1 VDIGNEALNNPLTR
15 KEHVLIMSKPYQK
28 TFFFKQTLP
37 INNVVPNNNA
47 RRHRYVFYSARK
59 LKYNGHYMNIDLRC
73 IANLEFLRPWETLVF
88 KSNSIKRLAT
98 WVLVASVAAV
108 LSACATPPELS
119 GAAPEKLT
127 TAPDYVIGARDELNI
142 FVWQNPDLSV
152 TVPVRPDGKISTP
165 LIGDVQ
171 ASEKTPS
178 VLAADIATKLE
189 KFIVDPVV
197 TVSVTRFSGPY
208 NQQVRIVGQ
217 AVQPMAISFNDR
229 MTLLDA
235 MIAVGGMTEFAAG
248 NRSVIVRVE
257 NGAEKSY
264 TVRLDDLL
272 LDGDVSAN
280 VPLLPGDIIIIP
292 ESWF

>member
-1 VDIGNEALNNPLTR
+1 
-15 KEHVLIMSKPYQK
+15 
-28 TFFFKQTLP
+28 
-37 INNVVPNNNA
+37 
-47 RRHRYVFYSARK
+47 
-59 LKYNGHYMNIDLRC
+59 MNFDLRC
-73 IANLEFLRPWETLVF
+73 AEILEFLWPWEKHVT
-88 KSNSIKRLAT
+88 KNNPIKRLAG
-98 WVLVASVAAV
+98 WLVVSAGLMV
-108 LSACATPPELS
+108 SACATPPELS
-119 GAAPEKLT
+119 GEAPTQLSE
-127 TAPDYVIGARDELNI
+127 APNYIIGARDELNI

-152 TVPVRPDGKISTP
+152 TIPVRPDGRVSTP
-165 LIGDVQ
+165 LIGDMQ
-171 ASEKTPS
+171 AAEKTPED
-178 VLAADIATKLE
+178 LAKDISKELE

-197 TVSVTRFSGPY
+197 TVSVTKFAGPY
-208 NQQVRIVGQ
+208 SRQVRIVGQ
-217 AVQPMAISFNDR
+217 AAQPMAIAFNDR

-257 NGAEKSY
+257 NGQEKSY

>member
-1 VDIGNEALNNPLTR
+1 
-15 KEHVLIMSKPYQK
+15 
-28 TFFFKQTLP
+28 
-37 INNVVPNNNA
+37 
-47 RRHRYVFYSARK
+47 
-59 LKYNGHYMNIDLRC
+59 
-73 IANLEFLRPWETLVF
+73 
-88 KSNSIKRLAT
+88 
-98 WVLVASVAAV
+98 
-108 LSACATPPELS
+108 
-119 GAAPEKLT
+119 
-127 TAPDYVIGARDELNI
+127 
-142 FVWQNPDLSV
+142 V

>member
-1 VDIGNEALNNPLTR
+1 MTKCSSLLRLLAQAL
-15 KEHVLIMSKPYQK
+15 
-28 TFFFKQTLP
+28 
-37 INNVVPNNNA
+37 VV
-47 RRHRYVFYSARK
+47 
-59 LKYNGHYMNIDLRC
+59 
-73 IANLEFLRPWETLVF
+73 
-88 KSNSIKRLAT
+88 
-98 WVLVASVAAV
+98 SVAVFLTACT
-108 LSACATPPELS
+108 SAPELS
-119 GAAPEKLT
+119 GSAPENLT
-127 TAPDYVIGARDELNI
+127 TAPDYIIGPRDELNV

-171 ASEKTPS
+171 ASEKTPEALS
-178 VLAADIATKLE
+178 SDIAARLKTY
-189 KFIVDPVV
+189 IVDPVV
-197 TVSVTRFSGPY
+197 TVSVTRFAGPY
-208 NQQVRIVGQ
+208 SQQVRIVGQ

-248 NRSVIVRVE
+248 NRSIVVRVE
-257 NGAEKSY
+257 NGEEKSY

-280 VPLLPGDIIIIP
+280 VPLQPGDIIIIP

>member
-1 VDIGNEALNNPLTR
+1 VN
-15 KEHVLIMSKPYQK
+15 K
-28 TFFFKQTLP
+28 
-37 INNVVPNNNA
+37 NNA
-47 RRHRYVFYSARK
+47 
-59 LKYNGHYMNIDLRC
+59 
-73 IANLEFLRPWETLVF
+73 
-88 KSNSIKRLAT
+88 IKRLT
-98 WVLVASVAAV
+98 GLVFAICTMAL

-119 GAAPEKLT
+119 GAAPSELKE
-127 TAPDYVIGARDELNI
+127 APNYVIGARDELNI
-142 FVWQNPDLSV
+142 FVWQNPDLST

-171 ASEKTPS
+171 AAELTPQT
-178 VLAADIATKLE
+178 LAADISKKLE
-189 KFIVDPVV
+189 KYIVDPVV
-197 TVSVTRFSGPY
+197 TVSVTRFAGPY
-208 NQQVRIVGQ
+208 SQQVRIVGQ
-217 AVQPMAISFNDR
+217 AVQPMAIAFNDR

-257 NGAEKSY
+257 DGEEKSY